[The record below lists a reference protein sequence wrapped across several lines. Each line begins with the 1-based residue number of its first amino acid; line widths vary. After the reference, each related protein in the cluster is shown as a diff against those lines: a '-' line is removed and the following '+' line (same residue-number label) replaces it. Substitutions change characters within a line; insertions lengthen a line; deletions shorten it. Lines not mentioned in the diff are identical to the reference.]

1 MARSGGSGSIGLRLA
16 LAFIAVALLA
26 VALLAGLTAA
36 FAAADVSNLAS
47 QQRQELTQAMTAVAG
62 AAWEEPGGWSKDD
75 LGQVIAA
82 GHSMGAEVQVT
93 ENTGRI
99 VAASPGFSRG
109 TLPVET
115 AAVMVQGHRVGRIA
129 VRLTG
134 SGLPAADSVLRSA
147 LLRAIASAAGLAALF
162 ALLTGLLA
170 ARRITR
176 PVSRLIEVTQAM
188 GHGDRAVRVGEI
200 HAPDEL
206 RDLAATFDRMADNLA
221 RQDQLRRDV
230 VADVAHELRT
240 PVAVLQAGHQALLD
254 GGVDPTPRQLS
265 SLRDEVLRLARL
277 VDDLHTLSAAQ
288 AAALQPSLQPCD
300 LAALTGAAA
309 GRLAGRFED
318 ADITLERRL
327 TPVSVL
333 AHAQR
338 MHQVVTNLLSNALKF
353 TPAGGRVTLEAG
365 PAGRDA
371 RLRVTDTGTGIPPDE
386 LPRIFDRFWR
396 GRPGAHGGRARLR
409 L

>member
-1 MARSGGSGSIGLRLA
+1 M
-16 LAFIAVALLA
+16 
-26 VALLAGLTAA
+26 
-36 FAAADVSNLAS
+36 
-47 QQRQELTQAMTAVAG
+47 
-62 AAWEEPGGWSKDD
+62 
-75 LGQVIAA
+75 AA
-82 GHSMGAEVQVT
+82 GHGMGAEVRVP

-176 PVSRLIEVTQAM
+176 PVSRLLDVTHAM
-188 GHGDRAVRVGEI
+188 GHGARAVRVGEI

-206 RDLAATFDRMADNLA
+206 RDLPATFDRMADNLA

-240 PVAVLQAGHQALLD
+240 PVAVLQAGHQAPPPPGRRPSPHPLSAPPAARPPPGPP
-254 GGVDPTPRQLS
+254 GGDPPTP
-265 SLRDEVLRLARL
+265 
-277 VDDLHTLSAAQ
+277 AA
-288 AAALQPSLQPCD
+288 P
-300 LAALTGAAA
+300 
-309 GRLAGRFED
+309 
-318 ADITLERRL
+318 
-327 TPVSVL
+327 
-333 AHAQR
+333 
-338 MHQVVTNLLSNALKF
+338 
-353 TPAGGRVTLEAG
+353 
-365 PAGRDA
+365 
-371 RLRVTDTGTGIPPDE
+371 GT
-386 LPRIFDRFWR
+386 
-396 GRPGAHGGRARLR
+396 A
-409 L
+409 